1 MSYLPVPAEKALPLT
16 CERIQFSD
24 CSEVSDQ
31 AMEPTR
37 DVTDQ
42 AIADLVEQAV
52 VGPEKAWQ
60 RQLVTALMPVWLD
73 DDGDDDD
80 NDGDGDGDGDDDDDD
95 DDDDDAGL
103 ALHDGL
109 HHLGTLVQAGEHG
122 HFLKTRSFHWK
133 PRQPPNVYSPAFNLV
148 FKNILFFW
156 MDLLCLSAYQH
167 NWDEID

>member
-80 NDGDGDGDGDDDDDD
+80 NDGDGDDDDDDD
-95 DDDDDAGL
+95 DDIYIMVKCMSVCTVL
-103 ALHDGL
+103 LIFWENYFWHVNFFPSK
-109 HHLGTLVQAGEHG
+109 LV
-122 HFLKTRSFHWK
+122 
-133 PRQPPNVYSPAFNLV
+133 
-148 FKNILFFW
+148 LFF
-156 MDLLCLSAYQH
+156 LSNIFFSFLQFFKKK
-167 NWDEID
+167 NSIFF

>member
-1 MSYLPVPAEKALPLT
+1 MSVSSCPTYVSLRRKLCPSPD
-16 CERIQFSD
+16 CEQIQFSD

-80 NDGDGDGDGDDDDDD
+80 NDGDGDLYIIG
-95 DDDDDAGL
+95 AVCVSVSKSHYL
-103 ALHDGL
+103 CIQRIYFSWWEYFSNL
-109 HHLGTLVQAGEHG
+109 
-122 HFLKTRSFHWK
+122 FL
-133 PRQPPNVYSPAFNLV
+133 
-148 FKNILFFW
+148 
-156 MDLLCLSAYQH
+156 
-167 NWDEID
+167 

>member
-1 MSYLPVPAEKALPLT
+1 MSVSSCPTYVSLRRKLCPSPD
-16 CERIQFSD
+16 CEQIQFSD

-80 NDGDGDGDGDDDDDD
+80 NDDDDDDG
-95 DDDDDAGL
+95 DDAGL

-122 HFLKTRSFHWK
+122 HLLKTRSFHWK
-133 PRQPPNVYSPAFNLV
+133 PRQPPNVYSQHLT
-148 FKNILFFW
+148 LFSKIYFFSGW
-156 MDLLCLSAYQH
+156 TYFA
-167 NWDEID
+167 